1 VPRGL
6 TAVRLSLAGICLAT
20 FAIVY
25 LMARPTAQGAGEV
38 GSQPVRAV
46 GEQTFETPRLGRAAK
61 LPPLAPTRT
70 APVPVAA
77 PAPVRRETTDA
88 AVPEPPEPPSPA
100 RAASTSGA
108 PSAPVTEAA
117 PPTPPPAPAYAPPPA
132 YAPQPAPEPVRET
145 APQPPAPAPAQ
156 DPVTFDD
163 SG

>member
-20 FAIVY
+20 LAVVY

-38 GSQPVRAV
+38 GSEPVRAT

-61 LPPLAPTRT
+61 LPPLAPPRT
-70 APVPVAA
+70 APVPVPAA
-77 PAPVRRETTDA
+77 AVVQRQTTDA
-88 AVPEPPEPPSPA
+88 AVPEPPEPPSPP
-100 RAASTSGA
+100 RAASTSSA

-117 PPTPPPAPAYAPPPA
+117 PPTPPPAPAYAPPPSN
-132 YAPQPAPEPVRET
+132 APQPPPQPVREP
-145 APQPPAPAPAQ
+145 APQPPAPAPAH